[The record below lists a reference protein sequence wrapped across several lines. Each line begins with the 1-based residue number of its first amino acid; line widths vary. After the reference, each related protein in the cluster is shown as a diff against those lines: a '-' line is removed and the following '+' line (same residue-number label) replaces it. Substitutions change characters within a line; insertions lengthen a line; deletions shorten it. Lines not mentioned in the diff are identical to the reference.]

1 MYSVQNEEENDN
13 TLLVRNNATQKTVGQ
28 HLLNAATKGHLCGII
43 TFAPPGLSP
52 ASPPVFRPGRLTLVD
67 CIHKAPMATN
77 CSLG

>member
-43 TFAPPGLSP
+43 FFAPPGLSP
-52 ASPPVFRPGRLTLVD
+52 ASPPAFRPGRLTLVD